1 MSCFR
6 HTTISPGQQIRTKV
20 ERVKVL
26 KVIGEAVAQVVVEGN
41 ISINAVKIDR
51 IIAEVRDVSNHVF
64 NNKVVEQGTVH
75 KQVFF
80 VDREG
85 IVREV
90 EENIPY
96 MVSVDIPGIER
107 TPFTDVQSHLLD
119 IDTDFVLTPESCH
132 EPGNLMQKIVAH
144 ILVKVSEW
152 TQLDVVTKVD
162 LFPKVNSLTRIVC
175 R

>member
-1 MSCFR
+1 
-6 HTTISPGQQIRTKV
+6 
-20 ERVKVL
+20 VL

-41 ISINAVKIDR
+41 ISIDAVKIDR
-51 IIAEVRDVSNHVF
+51 IIAEVRDISNHVF
-64 NNKVVEQGTVH
+64 QNKVVEQGTIH

-90 EENIPY
+90 EENIPF
-96 MVSVDIPGIER
+96 MVSVDIPGIAR

-119 IDTDFVLTPESCH
+119 IDTDFVLTPGRCH
-132 EPGNLMQKIVAH
+132 ERGNLMQKVVAH

-175 R
+175 RN